1 MSSSTNRRIAAW
13 SGQGYL
19 PLNTIHDLSSK
30 DASRCS
36 RLSNG
41 TSRLLCLSLCVDKE
55 DAILEPALNV
65 PPWMLSALNVGNG
78 GAVTCES
85 IDDSSLSSISHLEV
99 ELVSPFPRI
108 LVQSKKR
115 TAVPQVVRDRKLNFD
130 KAVLRQLTHAAPDH
144 LFSIAIMGQLYI
156 GRVVAALDDSRQP
169 LPIGAITPS
178 TTVFH
183 HIDAPSSSS
192 SSSLTSTLDW
202 KAAWDAFPWHERML
216 QAGLAGYDH
225 LVDQLVLHIRLALSQ
240 DHPAITAR
248 GLLVQGVGGV
258 GKSLLLQAL
267 RQQLTDLHVPVV
279 LTDGHTL
286 RLEADMSTAFPSP
299 SAFLAHHLRLLD
311 DDAAGCGVFL
321 VDNVDALVEDDGHLT
336 PLGRSLLQVLDTWTE
351 RGRALAIVAT
361 SSMKPLPTSMTR
373 TGRLERLYRMEVPTE
388 AMRLAIADRFLA
400 DTALAAALAGATGG
414 YVGKDL
420 RKIVRHATAMAKLNH
435 LDAPTWLDLVSGILL
450 YGPSGCGKTM
460 LVRGLAAVSNANFV
474 QVQALVRPGRMDQM
488 LEVGYPSPADRLAI
502 FRQYTKAMP
511 LAADVDLAAVSAS
524 MHGDATVTGAMIHAI
539 CKDAALR
546 ALRESEAATS
556 VAQRHFSQAAVSAP
570 SRR

>member
-1 MSSSTNRRIAAW
+1 MSSSTNRRLAAW

-216 QAGLAGYDH
+216 QA
-225 LVDQLVLHIRLALSQ
+225 
-240 DHPAITAR
+240 
-248 GLLVQGVGGV
+248 
-258 GKSLLLQAL
+258 
-267 RQQLTDLHVPVV
+267 
-279 LTDGHTL
+279 
-286 RLEADMSTAFPSP
+286 
-299 SAFLAHHLRLLD
+299 
-311 DDAAGCGVFL
+311 
-321 VDNVDALVEDDGHLT
+321 
-336 PLGRSLLQVLDTWTE
+336 
-351 RGRALAIVAT
+351 
-361 SSMKPLPTSMTR
+361 
-373 TGRLERLYRMEVPTE
+373 
-388 AMRLAIADRFLA
+388 
-400 DTALAAALAGATGG
+400 
-414 YVGKDL
+414 
-420 RKIVRHATAMAKLNH
+420 
-435 LDAPTWLDLVSGILL
+435 
-450 YGPSGCGKTM
+450 
-460 LVRGLAAVSNANFV
+460 
-474 QVQALVRPGRMDQM
+474 
-488 LEVGYPSPADRLAI
+488 
-502 FRQYTKAMP
+502 
-511 LAADVDLAAVSAS
+511 
-524 MHGDATVTGAMIHAI
+524 
-539 CKDAALR
+539 
-546 ALRESEAATS
+546 
-556 VAQRHFSQAAVSAP
+556 
-570 SRR
+570 